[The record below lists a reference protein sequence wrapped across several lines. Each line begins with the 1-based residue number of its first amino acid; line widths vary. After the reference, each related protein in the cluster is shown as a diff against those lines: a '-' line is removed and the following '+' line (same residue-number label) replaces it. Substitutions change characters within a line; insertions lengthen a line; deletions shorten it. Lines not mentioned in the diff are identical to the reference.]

1 METHSVDEKVNDIN
15 EHEISHFLK
24 YTLQYEAVQE
34 ALLKQ
39 RIISRVAADRQ
50 IEITDD
56 EIQEEAERQR
66 RELRL
71 ERASDTMAW
80 LQSQSIDGDDWEVGI
95 RAQLLHEK
103 LKKELFERD
112 IHKFFNQNRLEF
124 DTVVLY
130 QIVVP
135 YAPLAQELFY
145 QIEEEELSFYEVAH
159 AYDVDE
165 MRRYRCGYEGFIRR
179 VNLPTALSLAIFS
192 APQGKLT
199 GPIQTEQGYHL
210 LLAEKFIKAELTDDV
225 RDELFDRLFQEWL
238 QSELTYWRCQ

>member
-1 METHSVDEKVNDIN
+1 MKNSK
-15 EHEISHFLK
+15 
-24 YTLQYEAVQE
+24 
-34 ALLKQ
+34 
-39 RIISRVAADRQ
+39 
-50 IEITDD
+50 
-56 EIQEEAERQR
+56 
-66 RELRL
+66 
-71 ERASDTMAW
+71 
-80 LQSQSIDGDDWEVGI
+80 
-95 RAQLLHEK
+95 
-103 LKKELFERD
+103 FERD

-210 LLAEKFIKAELTDDV
+210 LLAEKFIKAELTDDI
-225 RDELFDRLFQEWL
+225 RAELFDRLFQEWL

>member
-103 LKKELFERD
+103 LK
-112 IHKFFNQNRLEF
+112 I
-124 DTVVLY
+124 
-130 QIVVP
+130 
-135 YAPLAQELFY
+135 
-145 QIEEEELSFYEVAH
+145 
-159 AYDVDE
+159 
-165 MRRYRCGYEGFIRR
+165 
-179 VNLPTALSLAIFS
+179 
-192 APQGKLT
+192 
-199 GPIQTEQGYHL
+199 
-210 LLAEKFIKAELTDDV
+210 
-225 RDELFDRLFQEWL
+225 
-238 QSELTYWRCQ
+238 